1 MASKIF
7 NCISIILHPVF
18 MLTLGMIIIISVLLP
33 GSLSSQWILLA
44 FCAGYSILMPL
55 AFIGF
60 ARVLGYVDNLRMRS
74 KRSRVFA
81 LVVNAISIYA
91 FGHLLANWH
100 APSVMQIFVTGVAI
114 TLVFAALLAFFTRIS
129 LHAIGWGGL
138 TALVSFLSFSHP
150 WISPLLAVVVLL
162 AGLAGTAR
170 IYLDEHKPWQVYA
183 GYAIGFFFIW
193 IAFVIIPVFGLHL

>member
-33 GSLSSQWILLA
+33 GSLSSQWILLT

-60 ARVLGYVDNLRMRS
+60 ARILGYVDDLRMRS

-100 APSVMQIFVTGVAI
+100 APSVMQIFVMGVSI
-114 TLVFAALLAFFTRIS
+114 TLVFAALMAFFTRIS

-150 WISPLLAVVVLL
+150 WISPLL

-193 IAFVIIPVFGLHL
+193 IAFVIIPVFGLHS

>member
-18 MLTLGMIIIISVLLP
+18 TVTLGMIIIISVLLP

-81 LVVNAISIYA
+81 LVVNAISILRLRA
-91 FGHLLANWH
+91 LAGQLARTIGDADICDGCGHNTGFCRLDGFFH
-100 APSVMQIFVTGVAI
+100 SHQPSRHWLGRPDGTGVVPVVLAS
-114 TLVFAALLAFFTRIS
+114 VDFAAAGRRCATGRTGRNGS
-129 LHAIGWGGL
+129 H
-138 TALVSFLSFSHP
+138 LS
-150 WISPLLAVVVLL
+150 
-162 AGLAGTAR
+162 R
-170 IYLDEHKPWQVYA
+170 
-183 GYAIGFFFIW
+183 
-193 IAFVIIPVFGLHL
+193 

>member
-1 MASKIF
+1 MKNKIF
-7 NCISIILHPVF
+7 NGISIALHPIF
-18 MLTLGMIIIISVLLP
+18 TLTLGMIIIISVLLP
-33 GSLSSQWILLA
+33 GALLSQWMLLL

-60 ARVLGYVDNLRMRS
+60 ARILGYVDDLRMRS

-114 TLVFAALLAFFTRIS
+114 TLVFAVLMAFFTRIS

>member
-1 MASKIF
+1 MKNKIF
-7 NCISIILHPVF
+7 NGISIALHPIF
-18 MLTLGMIIIISVLLP
+18 TLTLGMIIIISVLLP
-33 GSLSSQWILLA
+33 GALLSQWMLLL

-60 ARVLGYVDNLRMRS
+60 ARILGYVDDLRMRS

-114 TLVFAALLAFFTRIS
+114 TLVFAALMAFFTRIS

>member
-1 MASKIF
+1 MKNKIF
-7 NCISIILHPVF
+7 NGISIALHPIF
-18 MLTLGMIIIISVLLP
+18 TLTLGMIIIISVLLP
-33 GSLSSQWILLA
+33 GALLSQWMLLL

-60 ARVLGYVDNLRMRS
+60 ARILGYVDDLRMRS

-114 TLVFAALLAFFTRIS
+114 TLVFAALMAFFTRIS
-129 LHAIGWGGL
+129 LHTIGWGGL